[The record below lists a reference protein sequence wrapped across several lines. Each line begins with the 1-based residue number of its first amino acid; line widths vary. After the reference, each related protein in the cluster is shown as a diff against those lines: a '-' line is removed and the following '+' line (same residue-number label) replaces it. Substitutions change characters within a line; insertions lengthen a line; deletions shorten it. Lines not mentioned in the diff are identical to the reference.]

1 MNTFKNEQGEVT
13 EAIKGIMEV
22 TSEIRP
28 TQYEMPIIHRAG
40 DRAHWPKG
48 PATERP
54 KAGKHSDM
62 PDRHKGLCG

>member
-1 MNTFKNEQGEVT
+1 
-13 EAIKGIMEV
+13 MEV